1 MIKTRKISYLLII
14 LSLFLSQDSL
24 NAQKFFLEHPQIN
37 PFSYKIEKSAVFK
50 KAAVSS
56 AHPLASLVGSAIMQ
70 DGGNAYDAAI
80 AVQFVLAVVYPQAGN
95 LGGGG
100 FLLTYQKNG
109 KIWGLDYRESAPKLA
124 TKNMY
129 LNADGNLIENISR
142 DGPLAVGV
150 PGTVAGIFE
159 TLKYAKLPLEKLIL
173 PAIELAEFGFA
184 ITQHEAENL
193 NEVLPEM
200 ETNSA
205 SKHFSFNKKKIWQ
218 ASDTLIQTD
227 LAETLKRILK
237 QGKKGFYEGET
248 AQYIV
253 NEMNQ
258 SPLHKGII
266 SYQDLKEYHAIYR
279 TPLQFDYNGFK
290 VVSFAPPSSGGII
303 LNQICNMITGYNLK
317 SMGFLSP
324 AYIQLIVEAERL
336 AFADRATYLGDPD
349 FFKVPVKTL
358 TSTDYCKE
366 RFKDFMPNKA
376 GNSDSVGAG
385 IIKESEET
393 THFSIVDDE
402 GNFIAVTTTLNGSYG
417 SKTVVGGAGFI
428 LNNEM
433 DDFSAKPG
441 VPNMYGAIG
450 GEANKIEP
458 HKRMLSSMTPSLV
471 FKNNKPILTIGTPGG
486 TTIPTSV
493 LQIILDVT
501 AFDKSLTDAINA
513 PRFHHQWKP
522 DIIFLEDGFDET
534 TIKTLEAMGYKT
546 KKRGTIGKTEGILL
560 TPQGFETVAD
570 KRGDDSIAG
579 Y

>member
-1 MIKTRKISYLLII
+1 MKINIYMIKTRKISYLLII

-266 SYQDLKEYHAIYR
+266 S
-279 TPLQFDYNGFK
+279 
-290 VVSFAPPSSGGII
+290 
-303 LNQICNMITGYNLK
+303 
-317 SMGFLSP
+317 
-324 AYIQLIVEAERL
+324 
-336 AFADRATYLGDPD
+336 
-349 FFKVPVKTL
+349 
-358 TSTDYCKE
+358 
-366 RFKDFMPNKA
+366 
-376 GNSDSVGAG
+376 
-385 IIKESEET
+385 
-393 THFSIVDDE
+393 
-402 GNFIAVTTTLNGSYG
+402 
-417 SKTVVGGAGFI
+417 
-428 LNNEM
+428 
-433 DDFSAKPG
+433 
-441 VPNMYGAIG
+441 
-450 GEANKIEP
+450 
-458 HKRMLSSMTPSLV
+458 
-471 FKNNKPILTIGTPGG
+471 
-486 TTIPTSV
+486 
-493 LQIILDVT
+493 
-501 AFDKSLTDAINA
+501 
-513 PRFHHQWKP
+513 
-522 DIIFLEDGFDET
+522 
-534 TIKTLEAMGYKT
+534 
-546 KKRGTIGKTEGILL
+546 
-560 TPQGFETVAD
+560 
-570 KRGDDSIAG
+570 
-579 Y
+579 